1 MTLWDRDTTTDE
13 AILAFSA
20 GDEYVLDQR
29 LVPYDCEASQAHV
42 LMLGK
47 AGLVDPED
55 VVRLRKGL
63 DKIRKLHARGKFEIA
78 AEQEDCHTAIE
89 EWLTKNVGEAGKRI
103 HLGRSRNDQV
113 LTAVRLYEKDSLAEV
128 SEGLTAFEE
137 VLAVRIESDGHVKMP
152 GYTHMQRAMPTTA
165 GTWLGAFVAAAQDDR
180 RMLEAAQDLI
190 DQSPLGTG
198 AGYGVPVFAVDR
210 EVTAREMGFGR
221 VLENPVYAQMSR
233 GKLEGSVL
241 HALGG
246 ISFTLNRLATDLLL
260 FSTKEFGFVALPE
273 ALCTGSSIM
282 PQKRNPDVLELVR
295 ARHHVVLAAELEV
308 KSLVGNLTSGY
319 QRDLGLT
326 KKPLFAAFDT
336 TLACLAVMTRVVEG
350 LGVNAEA
357 CRKAMTR
364 EIFATEE
371 AYELVK
377 SGLPFRDAYRQVAR
391 RYANGEQQAGR
402 E

>member
-1 MTLWDRDTTTDE
+1 MTLWDKNTKTDE

-20 GDEYVLDQR
+20 GDEYLLDQR

-47 AGLVDPED
+47 AGLLDSED

-63 DKIRKLHARGKFEIA
+63 DKIRKLHERGKFEIA
-78 AEQEDCHTAIE
+78 VEQEDCHTAIE
-89 EWLTKNVGEAGKRI
+89 EWLTKNVGEAGKKI

-113 LTAVRLYEKDSLAEV
+113 LTAVRLYEKDTLA
-128 SEGLTAFEE
+128 GLSGRLTGFEE
-137 VLAVRIESDGHVKMP
+137 ALAARIESDGHVRMP
-152 GYTHMQRAMPTTA
+152 GYTHMQRAMPTTT
-165 GTWLGAFVAAAQDDR
+165 GTWLGAFVAATTDDR
-180 RMLEAAQDLI
+180 RMLEVTQDLI

-198 AGYGVPVFAVDR
+198 AGYGIPVFTIDR

-221 VLENPVYAQMSR
+221 VQQNPIYAQMSR
-233 GKLEGSVL
+233 GKLDGSVL

-246 ISFTLNRLATDLLL
+246 IALTLNRLATDLLL
-260 FSTKEFGFVALPE
+260 FSTKEFGFVSLPKE
-273 ALCTGSSIM
+273 LCTGSSIM

-295 ARHHVVLAAELEV
+295 ARYHVVLAAELEV

-326 KKPLFAAFDT
+326 KKPIFAAFDT
-336 TLACLAVMTRVVEG
+336 TLACLDVMTRVVEG
-350 LGVNAEA
+350 LRVNAEA

-364 EIFATEE
+364 EIYATEE

-377 SGLPFRDAYRQVAR
+377 SGVPFRDAHRQVGR
-391 RYANGEQQAGR
+391 RFANGEQ
-402 E
+402 